1 MRKKFYRQAK
11 KAICIATLSATV
23 LSSIPMIPYTQ
34 AYAKGQ
40 TTMEE
45 LQALSLPTE
54 NAVTYNLSDASLR
67 TEKTFVD
74 VYGDELTTKFTQKFS
89 LHGTFATRQD
99 QPIQP
104 LIQIFCLSDLDAGH
118 AEFFHR
124 LTMLGKRSLNSK
136 YTYFHE
142 AHFLSIISRVLPSK
156 VRFPAH

>member
-67 TEKTFVD
+67 T
-74 VYGDELTTKFTQKFS
+74 
-89 LHGTFATRQD
+89 
-99 QPIQP
+99 
-104 LIQIFCLSDLDAGH
+104 
-118 AEFFHR
+118 
-124 LTMLGKRSLNSK
+124 
-136 YTYFHE
+136 
-142 AHFLSIISRVLPSK
+142 
-156 VRFPAH
+156 

>member
-74 VYGDELTTKFTQKFS
+74 VYGDELTTKVIESILQKTEITS
-89 LHGTFATRQD
+89 LKA
-99 QPIQP
+99 P
-104 LIQIFCLSDLDAGH
+104 
-118 AEFFHR
+118 
-124 LTMLGKRSLNSK
+124 MRSMVHL
-136 YTYFHE
+136 
-142 AHFLSIISRVLPSK
+142 
-156 VRFPAH
+156 